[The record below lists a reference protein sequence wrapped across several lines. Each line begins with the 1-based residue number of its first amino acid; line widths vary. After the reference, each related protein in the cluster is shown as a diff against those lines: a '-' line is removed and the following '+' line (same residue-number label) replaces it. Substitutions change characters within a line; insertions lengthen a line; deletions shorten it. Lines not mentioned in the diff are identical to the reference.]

1 MYSRYN
7 QSCRVPPVNLI
18 MSEKHITCRCKK
30 NGEVGDL
37 HVENGKLKKVNENTY
52 DIDDKYETSF
62 FTISAFNGCE
72 CYVQDSKGKSTKDR
86 KFKSATL
93 KMI

>member
-1 MYSRYN
+1 
-7 QSCRVPPVNLI
+7 

-30 NGEVGDL
+30 NGGMGDL
-37 HVENGKLKKVNENTY
+37 HVENGTLKKVDKNTY

-62 FTISAFNGCE
+62 FTISALGCE
-72 CYVQDSKGKSTKDR
+72 CYVQDNKGKSTKDR

-93 KMI
+93 KMV